1 MPAQLLIN
9 CLREPMGDYNLNI
22 VESLSSVQGAHS
34 FETHSFENAG
44 TSTAA
49 LAQYFR
55 KSFELVVCR
64 QACWS
69 AIFTLFT
76 G

>member
-34 FETHSFENAG
+34 FENAG
-44 TSTAA
+44 TSAAA

-55 KSFELVVCR
+55 KSFELLVCP
-64 QACWS
+64 
-69 AIFTLFT
+69 
-76 G
+76 